1 MKTKHA
7 WFATAVFVVALTAFN
22 GTVQAELVG
31 YWNFNG
37 NANDLSSYDNN
48 GTASNVAY
56 TTDVPSYIT
65 GTHSAYFNGSSSDVG
80 VPVGSTSSPLYCNES
95 ITIAF
100 WMKALNIEQ
109 SGSYRRTFS
118 NLAGS
123 SIGMEFQ
130 ENDASTGMSL
140 RIDTDAGTSTDG
152 DGKVTYPGSN
162 QCRNIGNAFDGNW
175 HHIAITADNTGTLKT
190 YFDGNESIQSFLYG
204 NGFGSTTDLRFGN
217 SRNEASDWLTG
228 SMADAAIWN
237 TTLTSVQIKALAN
250 GSATPL
256 NAMTVPEPSSLALLA
271 VGMAGLLAYAWRKR
285 K

>member
-1 MKTKHA
+1 MKNNILY
-7 WFATAVFVVALTAFN
+7 FAATSLIIVLLIASTA
-22 GTVQAELVG
+22 QAELVG
-31 YWNFNG
+31 YWSFNG
-37 NANDLSSYDNN
+37 NANDSSSYGNN

-56 TTDVPSYIT
+56 TSDVPSYIA
-65 GTHSAYFNGSSSDVG
+65 GTQSAYFNGSSSDVG
-80 VPVGSTSSPLYCNES
+80 VPVGSTSSPLYCNEN

-100 WMKALNIEQ
+100 WMKALNTEQ

-130 ENDASTGMSL
+130 QNDAATGMSL

-152 DGKVTYPGSN
+152 DGKVTYLGSN
-162 QCRNIGNAFDGNW
+162 QCRNIGDALDGNW
-175 HHIAITADNTGTLKT
+175 HHIAITADSTGTLKT
-190 YFDGNESIQSFLYG
+190 YFDGNESIQYFLYG

-217 SRNEASDWLTG
+217 SRNEPNDWLTG
-228 SMADAAIWN
+228 SMADAAMWN
-237 TTLTSVQIKALAN
+237 NVLSGSQIASLAD

-256 NAMTVPEPSSLALLA
+256 TVSSIPEPSSIALLTA
-271 VGMAGLLAYAWRKR
+271 ALAGLLAYAWRKR